1 MKLGILTFWKTEDNY
16 GQLLQ
21 CYALQTYLQSLGHET
36 FLVRTTNGRDY
47 SPTFK
52 QQLMEKARIV
62 YRLLP
67 YPFYLVKRVISSAF
81 YVFTHGSFRK
91 RTVDLGFEQ
100 FRQEYLNCT
109 KVYTLEE
116 LQNDP
121 PVADI
126 FVVGSDQIWNT
137 RDGIYFLSFL
147 G

>member
-81 YVFTHGSFRK
+81 
-91 RTVDLGFEQ
+91 
-100 FRQEYLNCT
+100 
-109 KVYTLEE
+109 
-116 LQNDP
+116 
-121 PVADI
+121 
-126 FVVGSDQIWNT
+126 
-137 RDGIYFLSFL
+137 
-147 G
+147 